1 MACFCA
7 AGIAHFCKLPRLPPR
22 RQCPLSFFL
31 QIARIGPPPT
41 RRPLSKTLQ
50 PAFAA
55 FCPVSKLH
63 PFFAPYIFPAQI
75 SRLAKLHPFSHFS
88 FVCKNQHFF
97 AYRNFK
103 GVFGFFI
110 LVPIFQKQE
119 FFLRVPKIR
128 LHFNHT
134 KRGGF
139 FHFKPPKQRLK
150 LKFIFLK
157 STQNLWKGFRE
168 NLTMC
173 HILPH
178 FAGKQCAFFN

>member
-119 FFLRVPKIR
+119 FFCACQKSGSILTTQKE
-128 LHFNHT
+128 
-134 KRGGF
+134 GDF
-139 FHFKPPKQRLK
+139 FILSH
-150 LKFIFLK
+150 
-157 STQNLWKGFRE
+157 QNSAL
-168 NLTMC
+168 N
-173 HILPH
+173 
-178 FAGKQCAFFN
+178 

>member
-7 AGIAHFCKLPRLPPR
+7 AGIAHFCKLPRLAAAPPV
-22 RQCPLSFFL
+22 PAVFFL
-31 QIARIGPPPT
+31 QMARIGPPT
-41 RRPLSKTLQ
+41 LRPLSKTIQ

-55 FCPVSKLH
+55 FCPVSRLH
-63 PFFAPYIFPAQI
+63 PFFAPCIFSAQI
-75 SRLAKLHPFSHFS
+75 SRLAKLHPFLHFS
-88 FVCKNQHFF
+88 FVCKKQHFF

-110 LVPIFQKQE
+110 FAPIFQKQE
-119 FFLRVPKIR
+119 FFLRVPKIS

-134 KRGGF
+134 KRGGI
-139 FHFKPPKQRLK
+139 FHFKPPKQHLK

-157 STQNLWKGFRE
+157 STQNLWKGFWE

>member
-7 AGIAHFCKLPRLPPR
+7 AGIAHFYKLPRLPPR
-22 RQCPLSFFL
+22 RQC
-31 QIARIGPPPT
+31 
-41 RRPLSKTLQ
+41 RPLSKTIQ

-63 PFFAPYIFPAQI
+63 PCFAPCIFSAQI
-75 SRLAKLHPFSHFS
+75 SRLAKLYPFLHFS
-88 FVCKNQHFF
+88 FVCKNQHFLRT
-97 AYRNFK
+97 A
-103 GVFGFFI
+103 I
-110 LVPIFQKQE
+110 LRAFLAFLFLRLPFQKTAPL
-119 FFLRVPKIR
+119 LRVPKIR
-128 LHFNHT
+128 LYFNLT
-134 KRGGF
+134 KRGRI
-139 FHFKPPKQRLK
+139 FHFKPPKQYLK

-173 HILPH
+173 HISTH

>member
-1 MACFCA
+1 MACFYA

-31 QIARIGPPPT
+31 QMAPITAPPPVPAVFFLQMAWIGPSP

-55 FCPVSKLH
+55 FCPVSKLY

-75 SRLAKLHPFSHFS
+75 SRLAKLYPFSHFS

-97 AYRNFK
+97 ARRNFK

-110 LVPIFQKQE
+110 FAPIFQKQE

-128 LHFNHT
+128 FHFNHT
-134 KRGGF
+134 KRGGI
-139 FHFKPPKQRLK
+139 
-150 LKFIFLK
+150 FILSQQN
-157 STQNLWKGFRE
+157 STLN
-168 NLTMC
+168 
-173 HILPH
+173 
-178 FAGKQCAFFN
+178 